1 MKFKIGDKVIINPD
15 IIEKRKINPVATSMR
30 KGVIIDIKDN
40 AIWPYLVESCDYMG
54 SVSGKYKEYFND
66 GNLNLDIEEIRND
79 KLKQIG
85 I

>member
-15 IIEKRKINPVATSMR
+15 IIDRRKINPVATSMS

-54 SVSGKYKEYFND
+54 RYKEYFND
-66 GNLNLDIEEIRND
+66 RNLNLDIEEIRND

>member
-1 MKFKIGDKVIINPD
+1 MEFKIGDKVIINSN
-15 IIEKRKINPVATSMR
+15 IIEKRKINPVSTSTR

-54 SVSGKYKEYFND
+54 RYKEYFND
-66 GNLNLDIEEIRND
+66 GNITLDIEEIRND